1 MKNIFGAAL
10 CLAVLLPC
18 RVMAGDDGLPV
29 ALRSLVETERSFA
42 KRCGE
47 VGIRASFLEF
57 FADDAIAFTPQPVRY
72 KEAVKNLPA
81 PDPHAVRL
89 EWEPRTGDIS
99 ASSDLGFTTGP
110 SVRTNA
116 KEPDQPRRYGQ
127 FLSVWKKQSDGS
139 WKVAADIGVSAPE
152 EISPLGTPFTGFHEV
167 AATTGVSS
175 DKNRDPLERDRE
187 LSGLCASKGL
197 LEGYCSRASEEV
209 RLLREDHKAIV
220 GATEARLFLA
230 KEVST
235 ASWSPTAGEI
245 SRAGDLCY
253 AYGSYELKLNPG
265 GNVETGYYLH
275 IWKRDGHGDWKLV
288 SDAENPVAPEQKK

>member
-1 MKNIFGAAL
+1 MKNILGAAL
-10 CLAVLLPC
+10 CLAILLAC
-18 RVMAGDDGLPV
+18 RVMAGEDGLP
-29 ALRSLVETERSFA
+29 ATLRSLVDTERSFA

-57 FADDAIAFTPQPVRY
+57 FADDAIAFTPEPVRY

-89 EWEPRTGDIS
+89 EWEPQTGDVS

-116 KEPDQPRRYGQ
+116 KEPGEPRRYGQ
-127 FLSVWKKQSDGS
+127 FLSVWKKQGDGS

-152 EISPLGTPFTGFHEV
+152 EVSPLGTPFTRFHGM
-167 AATTGVSS
+167 AATAGVSS
-175 DKNRDPLERDRE
+175 DRNEDPMERDRE
-187 LSGLCASKGL
+187 LTGLCASQGL
-197 LEGYCSRASEEV
+197 LEGYLSRTSDEA
-209 RLLREDHKAIV
+209 RLLREDHKPIV
-220 GATEARLFLA
+220 GATEVRLFLS

-235 ASWSPTAGEI
+235 ASWSPTSGGI
-245 SRAGDLCY
+245 SQAGDLCY

-265 GNVETGYYLH
+265 GNAEAGYYLH
-275 IWKRDGHGDWKLV
+275 VWKRDGHGDWKLV
-288 SDAENPVAPEQKK
+288 ADAMNPGAPEQKK